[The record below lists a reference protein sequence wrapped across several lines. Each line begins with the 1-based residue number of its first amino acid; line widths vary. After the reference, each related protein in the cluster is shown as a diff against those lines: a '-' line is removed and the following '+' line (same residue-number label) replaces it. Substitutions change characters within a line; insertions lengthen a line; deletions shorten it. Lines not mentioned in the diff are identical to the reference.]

1 MPNNNGQQPFDAN
14 EIVRIMRNAVKTAE
28 SFEHEYV
35 TLEHLLHA
43 LTVEPKILDILKQF
57 NIKVG
62 DIQDELLEYLE
73 SDLIPKTHNGATPE
87 ETIAVSSLIKIS
99 VAHVML
105 SGRHVAT
112 ANDLLL
118 GLLRQ
123 DDGDCFATRVLISR
137 GLDEASLKMFL
148 AHGPGGGV
156 GTKGSPM
163 TTGPDGEQRI
173 KDVTNKEEAIA
184 LLEKFTTNLNKVA
197 EDGNIDSVIGRETE
211 IQEIVQVMARR
222 SKNNV
227 VMVGEPGVGKTAI
240 AEGLALK
247 IFRKEVPEIIQG
259 SVVYSLNIGDLVAGT
274 RFRGD
279 FEERIKFI
287 LKALTFVD
295 SPILF
300 IDEIHMIM
308 GAGSGKDNS
317 MDVANLLKPAFTKG
331 YLRCIGSTTFEEY
344 RKHFEKDRALVRRF
358 EKLDIN
364 EPDIASAKLIMRG
377 LKTHYEKH
385 HGVTYTDEALDQAV
399 EMTARFV
406 QNKFLPDKAI
416 DVIDRAGA
424 RQRVKPEETKEKV
437 ITEDHIL
444 FEVAKIA
451 KIPEQT
457 VGTDER
463 AKLVSLE
470 KDLKAAVYGQ
480 DSAIDTLVD
489 AVIVA
494 RAGLRDDNKPAGSF
508 LFVGPTGVG
517 KTETAR
523 QLASTLGV
531 PLVKF
536 DMSEYAE
543 KHSVAKLIGAPPGYV
558 GHGEGGAGSGL
569 LTNEIE
575 TKPHCV
581 LLLDEVEKAHPD
593 IFNTFLQV
601 MDDGKLT
608 NSSGKTVY
616 FNNVTLILTSN
627 AGAREASKN
636 TLGFNGPATKVGAE
650 DSVIKDAF
658 SPEFRNRLDAIV
670 KFKGLGKELLV
681 KVVNK
686 FVGRISKQ
694 LESREMK
701 FEISDEAV
709 EWLANKDIDPMMGA
723 RPVERVV
730 NDHVKRPVS
739 KAMIFQGAKKGDTIK
754 VELEADAIKVTIV

>member
-1 MPNNNGQQPFDAN
+1 MSNKNGSVPFDTT
-14 EIVRIMRNAVKTAE
+14 EIVRIIQTARGIAQ
-28 SFEHEYV
+28 SYDHEYI
-35 TLEHLLHA
+35 TMEHLLLA
-43 LTVEPKILDILKQF
+43 LMQEQAIQNILQQFKIDFTETQE
-57 NIKVG
+57 
-62 DIQDELLEYLE
+62 ELLEFME
-73 SDLIPKTHNGATPE
+73 SDIVPKTHNGAPPV
-87 ETIAVSSLIKIS
+87 ETETVTNLVRVAVAS
-99 VAHVML
+99 VL
-105 SGRHVAT
+105 FSGRKA
-112 ANDLLL
+112 AASSDLLL
-118 GLLRQ
+118 SLLKQ
-123 DDGDCFATRVLISR
+123 DNDASVAKRALTDR
-137 GLDEASLKMFL
+137 GLDELALKMHL
-148 AHGPGGGV
+148 SHGTGPGV
-156 GTKGSPM
+156 KANPM
-163 TTGPDGEQRI
+163 TTGPDGEQRV
-173 KDVTNKEEAIA
+173 KDVTNKDEALA
-184 LLEKFTTNLNKVA
+184 LLERFTTNLNEVA
-197 EDGNIDSVIGRETE
+197 AEGHIDSVIGREVE
-211 IQEIVQVMARR
+211 IQDIVQVIARR
-222 SKNNV
+222 TKNNV

-247 IFRKEVPEIIQG
+247 IVRKEVPEIIQG
-259 SVVYSLNIGDLVAGT
+259 STVYSLNVGDLVAGT

-279 FEERIKFI
+279 FEERVKFI

-308 GAGSGKDNS
+308 GAGGGGKDNS
-317 MDVANLLKPAFTKG
+317 MDVANLLKPALAKG
-331 YLRCIGSTTFEEY
+331 QLRCIGSTTFEEY
-344 RKHFEKDRALVRRF
+344 RKNFEKDRALIRRF

-364 EPDIASAKLIMRG
+364 EPDIESAKLIMRG

-437 ITEDHIL
+437 ITEAHVL
-444 FEVAKIA
+444 FEVARIA

-463 AKLVSLE
+463 AKLITLE
-470 KDLKAAVYGQ
+470 KDLKSAVYGQ

-627 AGAREASKN
+627 AGAREAAKH
-636 TLGFNGPATKVGAE
+636 TLGFNGPSTKVGAE
-650 DSVIKDAF
+650 DAVIKDAF
-658 SPEFRNRLDAIV
+658 APEFRNRLDAIV
-670 KFKGLGKELLV
+670 KFNGLGKELLV
-681 KVVNK
+681 KVVDK
-686 FVGRISKQ
+686 FVKRIAKQ

-701 FEISDEAV
+701 FNISQQAI
-709 EWLANKDIDPMMGA
+709 EWLANKDVDPTMGA

-730 NDHVKRPVS
+730 NDYVKRPVS
-739 KAMIFQGAKKGDTIK
+739 KAMIFQGAKKGDTIQ
-754 VELEADAIKVTIV
+754 VDLVDNALQVSIL